1 MLPCHGRDRRFES
14 GRVRFRGAEE
24 LQLPRSKAWVAQS
37 VEQWTENPCVGGSI
51 PSPGTLA
58 ARMNFPF
65 IRAFCFSGSVVTLAL
80 ARFLNFPAMVPLFD
94 LTRQYQTL
102 KPELEPAVLR
112 QLESGGYVLGP
123 VVEAFEELCARELGV
138 AHTVGVANG
147 TDALQ
152 ISLRALGLQAGDE
165 VITTPFSFYSAAEVV
180 AELGAVPV
188 FVDIEPDTFNI
199 CPRAVEAAITPRTRA
214 LIPVHLFG
222 LPCNMDALR
231 AVAAK
236 HDLFVV
242 EDCAQAWGATLDGRA
257 AGSLA
262 DAGTFSFF
270 PTKNLGACGEGGLI
284 STDSTA
290 VAEKCRQL
298 RVHGQSRRY
307 FYDEIGYNSRLHT
320 LQATIL
326 TVKLPHA
333 REWNAAR
340 RRHAAHYAHLLEGT
354 PFTLPVE
361 TPGAC
366 HVYHQYTLRVPAS
379 VGRERVMQTLA
390 ERGIGHAI
398 YYPHPL
404 HLQPV
409 FARLGYKPGFLPV
422 AERACEEVLSLP
434 IFPELREEEVEEVA
448 AGLRA
453 AL

>member
-1 MLPCHGRDRRFES
+1 
-14 GRVRFRGAEE
+14 
-24 LQLPRSKAWVAQS
+24 
-37 VEQWTENPCVGGSI
+37 
-51 PSPGTLA
+51 
-58 ARMNFPF
+58 
-65 IRAFCFSGSVVTLAL
+65 
-80 ARFLNFPAMVPLFD
+80 MVPLFD

-102 KPELEPAVLR
+102 KSEIEPVVLA

-123 VVEAFEELCARELGV
+123 VVEEFEQMCARELGV

-152 ISLRALGLQAGDE
+152 IALRALGLEDGDE

-180 AELGAVPV
+180 ADLGAVPI

-199 CPRAVEAAITPRTRA
+199 NPRAVEAAITPRTRA
-214 LIPVHLFG
+214 LIPVHIFG
-222 LPCNMDALR
+222 LPANMEALR
-231 AVAAK
+231 DIARR
-236 HDLFVV
+236 HDLFII
-242 EDCAQAWGATLDGRA
+242 EDCAQAWAATLDGQSV
-257 AGSLA
+257 GSLGEA
-262 DAGTFSFF
+262 STFSFF

-284 STDSTA
+284 STNSA
-290 VAEKCRQL
+290 QVAEKCRQL

-320 LQATIL
+320 LQAAIL
-326 TVKLPHA
+326 KVKLPHA

-340 RRHAAHYAHLLEGT
+340 RRHAAHYAELLGET
-354 PFTLPVE
+354 PFVLPIE

-379 VGRERVMQTLA
+379 VGREQVMKTLA
-390 ERGIGHAI
+390 EKEIGHAI

-409 FARLGYKPGFLPV
+409 FAHLGYKTGSLPV

-434 IFPELREEEVEEVA
+434 IFPELRDEEVELVA
-448 AGLRA
+448 L
-453 AL
+453 ALKSVL